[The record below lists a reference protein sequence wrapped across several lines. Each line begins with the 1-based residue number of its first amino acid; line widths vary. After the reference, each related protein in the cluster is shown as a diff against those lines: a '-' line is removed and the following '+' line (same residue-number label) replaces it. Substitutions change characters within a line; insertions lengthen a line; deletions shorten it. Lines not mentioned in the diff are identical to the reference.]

1 MTEHVSGRDV
11 LRRAKELYAPYRDAV
26 APTGQRVA
34 IIRFRPAENDPA
46 EWKVKLEASKV
57 SAEQKVK
64 SFEHLGFRADHVVMP
79 PGTTRAQFAEAL
91 ERANRDPATRAII
104 VQFPPPAH
112 LQPLVQRMDPAKD
125 IDALTKGRSPY
136 TACATAEGICRVVEP
151 FAQDDPLIA
160 VVGGKGFVGQGVVT
174 TLREQGHRLMEL
186 DAGDDLRRVR
196 DADIVVS
203 VTGNPG
209 ILGPDHLRPHHRLV
223 VDSGFVP
230 QADGTVKG
238 DVQRAAYD
246 IPQHLTPVPGG
257 IGPVEMATLMERVVR
272 REVDPD
278 APSWKVEPRPY
289 LTREQLTQPSPET
302 TRAPMAAA
310 RTAAPTSTA
319 DERQGPGRGQGA
331 EPGRGQGSEPGRG
344 PTSLRGAAG
353 QRSTTG
359 PGGAGQQPT
368 TGRTAAGQHTPAS
381 GNPVADAARRRTGGG
396 GSGAGGV
403 GPTAAGP
410 TAGPSAPARAQIPYP
425 PKPPTPGGP
434 GR

>member
-11 LRRAKELYAPYRDAV
+11 LRQAKELYAPYRDAV

-160 VVGGKGFVGQGVVT
+160 VVGSKGFVGQGVVT

-310 RTAAPTSTA
+310 RTATPAPMSTA
-319 DERQGPGRGQGA
+319 DERQGPGQGQ
-331 EPGRGQGSEPGRG
+331 GQGSEPGRG

-359 PGGAGQQPT
+359 PGAVGQQPT
-368 TGRTAAGQHTPAS
+368 TGRTAAGQQAPAS

-410 TAGPSAPARAQIPYP
+410 SAPARPQIPNA